1 MPKNYLRFAG
11 VALVA
16 LALIALSRSG
26 PSKAQHN
33 ATETYAITNARI
45 VTVAGPT
52 IEKGTVVIR
61 DGLILSLGTNVTAPA
76 DARTIDGAG
85 LTVYPGLIDANTNLG
100 MPQPSP
106 TPGVAGGRGGGGGQ
120 FQFPG
125 GPEVRSRQS

>member
-1 MPKNYLRFAG
+1 MVKNYLRFAG

-16 LALIALSRSG
+16 LVFIALSRPG

-100 MPQPSP
+100 MPEPSP
-106 TPGVAGGRGGGGGQ
+106 IRPR
-120 FQFPG
+120 
-125 GPEVRSRQS
+125 

>member
-1 MPKNYLRFAG
+1 MTMLKNYLRFAG

-16 LALIALSRSG
+16 TAYITLSSPG

-33 ATETYAITNARI
+33 AIETYAITNARI
-45 VTVAGPT
+45 VTVAGPA

-61 DGLILSLGTNVTAPA
+61 DGLILSVGANVTPPA

-106 TPGVAGGRGGGGGQ
+106 TPGV
-120 FQFPG
+120 
-125 GPEVRSRQS
+125 